1 MGSASSHA
9 PLHRTA
15 SCARL
20 ATLCRRVRGD
30 RGLSP
35 ARSALPGVPVF
46 LLHGRDDTVIPA
58 TESERLAERIRGR
71 TLVRLLLTDLISH
84 ADADQPAHTAD
95 ILRLA
100 AFWGDLLSR

>member
-1 MGSASSHA
+1 
-9 PLHRTA
+9 
-15 SCARL
+15 
-20 ATLCRRVRGD
+20 
-30 RGLSP
+30 
-35 ARSALPGVPVF
+35 VPVF